1 MAGRNWEKKIY
12 EDIIDLLMTKQRTGL
27 SDVKQASEA
36 RRQKPKL
43 YSLCLSK
50 PVLDEPLNKQE
61 LTLLI
66 QFVSL
71 IPMHFFLCQYIDTM
85 LQCVS

>member
-27 SDVKQASEA
+27 SAL
-36 RRQKPKL
+36 KPGGKNL
-43 YSLCLSK
+43 NYIVFALSK

-71 IPMHFFLCQYIDTM
+71 IPMHFFLCQYIDTI